1 MLTIAPR
8 ERAIRALDR
17 IRRQNTGPYGPYL
30 SAEER
35 LHMMTIATGVQAA
48 REFAALVPGGI
59 TAAQAALAWIAQ
71 LPEVSTVIPGARN
84 PEQARA
90 NAEAGAL
97 RDLGD
102 DFRRGIRE
110 IYDRHFRA
118 AVHSRW

>member
-1 MLTIAPR
+1 MP
-8 ERAIRALDR
+8 D
-17 IRRQNTGPYGPYL
+17 
-30 SAEER
+30 
-35 LHMMTIATGVQAA
+35 
-48 REFAALVPGGI
+48 GI

-90 NAEAGAL
+90 NAEAGTL
-97 RDLGD
+97 GDLGD
-102 DFRRGIRE
+102 DVRRGIRE

>member
-1 MLTIAPR
+1 MPSGT
-8 ERAIRALDR
+8 
-17 IRRQNTGPYGPYL
+17 TF
-30 SAEER
+30 AENDHRTYNRGGEAFDVGE
-35 LHMMTIATGVQAA
+35 TFSGVDFATGVEAA
-48 REFAALVPGGI
+48 REFAALVPDGI

>member
-1 MLTIAPR
+1 
-8 ERAIRALDR
+8 
-17 IRRQNTGPYGPYL
+17 
-30 SAEER
+30 
-35 LHMMTIATGVQAA
+35 
-48 REFAALVPGGI
+48 VPDGI
-59 TAAQAALAWIAQ
+59 TAAQAALALIAQ

-110 IYDRHFRA
+110 IYDCLPGHRA
-118 AVHSRW
+118 LPLVAARPSWDHAEARWTSPNATN